1 MSKGGVSGI
10 SGVSESRAAL
20 IIAELIKEKKGKN
33 LIIVAT
39 EPRAKR
45 LADDLYFFTG
55 QNPIVM
61 PSAEQ
66 VFLKFEAKNHDMT
79 MERLNGMKALAGDS
93 DCIVIAPVTAA
104 IKKVLPHNVIK
115 DKKLLLKR
123 GDEHFLTDIKEML
136 VELGYER
143 MSMVESRGEFSIR
156 GGILDIF
163 TPDADNPYRV
173 EFFDTEVDSIRSFDI
188 DTQRSIENLSFVE
201 INPAEQ
207 MVLDKSRFSKAA
219 DRLYKAYTNQAKKLL
234 KKGEQYAETVRS
246 LEQRRD
252 ELCEYIRN
260 QRNVQLLENYL
271 HYFYD
276 RTEYLW
282 DYLDRGNVY
291 VDDPNRIYEL
301 LDAREKEL
309 AQDFEVMLRR
319 GDIVPEDLELLTGKK
334 DFMKCYNHRP
344 IAFLSPFPKTI
355 KGIEEYDSLETVQSS
370 QMMRFSGHME
380 LLESELKSYV
390 NKNYKIY
397 LTASTDERRKNLI
410 EYCDRIGVISFVNFL
425 KGNLSSGFDFPKK
438 KLCYISDNDIFGERI
453 NRRKKRRK
461 MPGGQRIESFS
472 DLAKGDFVVHE
483 SHGVGKFIGI
493 EQLDIQGDKK
503 DYLKI
508 KYAGNDFLYVPVE
521 QFGIVQKY
529 IGSDGILPRLNKL
542 SGAEWKL
549 TKARAKQ
556 AIAEMTDELIKL
568 YAEREIEG
576 GFAFSKDTPWQ
587 KEFEDN
593 FPYVETDDQL
603 RCIEEIKRDMEL
615 PKSMDRLL
623 CGDVGFGKTEVAAR
637 AIFKCIADGK
647 QAAVLVPTTVLAN
660 QHYYNLKDR
669 FEKFPVDIEMLS
681 RFRSDAQQKKIIER
695 LKTGDIDLIIGTHR
709 LLSKDIEYKEL
720 GLLVIDEEHRFGVA
734 HKEALKKIR
743 KSVDVL
749 TLSATPIPRTLN
761 MSLSGIKDMSLI
773 EEPPEERYPIQTYVM
788 EQDDMMI
795 RDVIKRELDRD
806 GQIFII
812 CNRVKGINKLAKKI
826 SDLVPEAR
834 ISVGHGQMNENAL
847 ENVMLDF
854 VNHETDILIATTI
867 VESGIDIPNANTM
880 IVIDAETYGLA
891 QLYQLRGRVGR
902 SNRMAY
908 AYLMYRKDKVLTEVA
923 EKRLR
928 AIREFT
934 EFGSGFKVAMRDL
947 EIRGAG
953 NLLGSQQSGQMMNI
967 GYELYCKLVDEQ
979 IRRIKGEYVPEE
991 SDEISVELPLPANI
1005 PNWYIENESL
1015 KLAIYKKISGV
1026 NSENKEDEMVDEL
1039 LDRFGDVPKET
1050 MNLIRISRVQALCQE
1065 VSVLRIYAQN
1075 NRIFFSFGEKNCLTP
1090 FAIVNINDKF
1100 KGRAFIHGG
1109 KEPYIRIPQV
1119 KGLIL
1124 KDCLELLNIIKE
1136 NMKDAI

>member
-10 SGVSESRAAL
+10 SGVSESRTAH
-20 IIAELIKEKKGKN
+20 IIANLIKEKKGKN
-33 LIIVAT
+33 LIIVST

-55 QNPIVM
+55 QNVLVM
-61 PSAEQ
+61 PSEDQ
-66 VFLKFEAKNHDMT
+66 VFLKFEARNHDMT
-79 MERLNGMKALAGDS
+79 LERLNAMKALAGDK

-104 IKKVLPHNVIK
+104 VKKSLPHDIMK

-123 GDEHFLTDIKEML
+123 GEEHFLMDIKEHL
-136 VELGYER
+136 VQLGYER
-143 MSMVESRGEFSIR
+143 MGMVESRGEFSIR

-163 TPDADNPYRV
+163 TPDAEKPYRI
-173 EFFDTEVDSIRSFDI
+173 EFFDTEVDSIRTFDI
-188 DTQRSIENLSFVE
+188 DTQKSIENLSFAE

-207 MVLDKSRFSKAA
+207 MVLDKTGLKRAA
-219 DRLYKAYTNQAKKLL
+219 EKLYKAYTDQAKKLL
-234 KKGEQYAETVRS
+234 KKGEKYADAVHN
-246 LEQRRD
+246 LEKRRD
-252 ELCEYIRN
+252 ELCEYIKN

-276 RTEYLW
+276 RTEYAW
-282 DYLDRGNVY
+282 DYLDGGNIY
-291 VDDPNRIYEL
+291 VDDPGRIYEL
-301 LDAREKEL
+301 LDSREKEL
-309 AQDFEVMLRR
+309 RQDFEVMLER
-319 GDIVPEDLELLTGKK
+319 GDIIPEDLKLITGRE
-334 DFMKCYNHRP
+334 DFIKCYNHRP
-344 IAFLSPFPKTI
+344 ITFLSPFPKTI
-355 KGIEEYDSLETVQSS
+355 KGIEEYDNLETLQSS
-370 QMMRFSGHME
+370 RMMNFNGHME

-390 NKNYKIY
+390 KRNYKIY

-410 EYCDRIGVISFVNFL
+410 EYCDRIGVLSYVNFL

-453 NRRKKRRK
+453 GRRRRKK
-461 MPGGQRIESFS
+461 MPGGRQIENFS
-472 DLAKGDFVVHE
+472 DLANGDFVVHE
-483 SHGVGKFIGI
+483 SHGVGKFVGI
-493 EQLDIQGDKK
+493 QQLDIQGDKK

-508 KYAGNDFLYVPVE
+508 KYAGNDLLYVPVE

-529 IGSDGILPRLNKL
+529 IGSDGVSPKLNKL
-542 SGAEWKL
+542 SGTEWKL

-568 YAEREIEG
+568 YAEREVEG
-576 GFAFSKDTPWQ
+576 GFAFGKDTSWQ
-587 KEFEDN
+587 REFEDS

-603 RCIEEIKRDMEL
+603 RCVEEIKKDMEL
-615 PKSMDRLL
+615 PRTMDRLL

-669 FEKFPVDIEMLS
+669 FEKFPVNMEMLS
-681 RFRSDAQQKKIIER
+681 RFRSDTQQKKIIDK
-695 LKTGDIDLIIGTHR
+695 LKTGEIDLVIGTHR
-709 LLSKDIEYKEL
+709 LLSKDVEYKDL

-734 HKEALKKIR
+734 HKEALKQMK

-773 EEPPEERYPIQTYVM
+773 QEPPEERYPVQTYVM
-788 EQDDMMI
+788 EQDDVMI
-795 RDVIKRELDRD
+795 RDVVRRELDRD
-806 GQIFII
+806 GQVFII
-812 CNRVKGINKLAKKI
+812 YNRVRGINQLAKKI
-826 SDLVPEAR
+826 SELVPEAR
-834 ISVGHGQMNENAL
+834 VSVGHGQMNESTL
-847 ENVMLDF
+847 ENVMLNF
-854 VNHETDILIATTI
+854 VNHETDVLIATTI
-867 VESGIDIPNANTM
+867 VESGIDIPNANTL
-880 IVIDAETYGLA
+880 IIIDAETYGLA

-902 SNRMAY
+902 SSRMAY
-908 AYLMYRKDKVLTEVA
+908 AYLMYKKDKVLTEVA

-928 AIREFT
+928 TIREFT

-967 GYELYCKLVDEQ
+967 GYELYCKLVEEQ

-1005 PNWYIENESL
+1005 PSWYIENESL
-1015 KLAIYKKISGV
+1015 KLAIYKKISAV
-1026 NSENKEDEMVDEL
+1026 NSESAEDEMIDEL

-1050 MNLIRISRVQALCQE
+1050 LNLISIARIRSLCRE
-1065 VSVLRIYAQN
+1065 ASVLRIYAKQD
-1075 NRIFFSFGEKNCLTP
+1075 RIFFTFGEKNCLTP
-1090 FAIVNINDKF
+1090 YIIVNINDKF

-1109 KEPYIRIPQV
+1109 KEPYIRIPKV

-1124 KDCLELLNIIKE
+1124 KDCLDILTIIKE
-1136 NMKDAI
+1136 NMRNAV

>member
-1 MSKGGVSGI
+1 
-10 SGVSESRAAL
+10 
-20 IIAELIKEKKGKN
+20 
-33 LIIVAT
+33 
-39 EPRAKR
+39 
-45 LADDLYFFTG
+45 
-55 QNPIVM
+55 
-61 PSAEQ
+61 
-66 VFLKFEAKNHDMT
+66 
-79 MERLNGMKALAGDS
+79 
-93 DCIVIAPVTAA
+93 
-104 IKKVLPHNVIK
+104 
-115 DKKLLLKR
+115 
-123 GDEHFLTDIKEML
+123 
-136 VELGYER
+136 
-143 MSMVESRGEFSIR
+143 
-156 GGILDIF
+156 
-163 TPDADNPYRV
+163 
-173 EFFDTEVDSIRSFDI
+173 
-188 DTQRSIENLSFVE
+188 
-201 INPAEQ
+201 
-207 MVLDKSRFSKAA
+207 
-219 DRLYKAYTNQAKKLL
+219 
-234 KKGEQYAETVRS
+234 
-246 LEQRRD
+246 
-252 ELCEYIRN
+252 
-260 QRNVQLLENYL
+260 
-271 HYFYD
+271 
-276 RTEYLW
+276 
-282 DYLDRGNVY
+282 
-291 VDDPNRIYEL
+291 
-301 LDAREKEL
+301 
-309 AQDFEVMLRR
+309 
-319 GDIVPEDLELLTGKK
+319 
-334 DFMKCYNHRP
+334 
-344 IAFLSPFPKTI
+344 
-355 KGIEEYDSLETVQSS
+355 
-370 QMMRFSGHME
+370 
-380 LLESELKSYV
+380 
-390 NKNYKIY
+390 
-397 LTASTDERRKNLI
+397 
-410 EYCDRIGVISFVNFL
+410 
-425 KGNLSSGFDFPKK
+425 
-438 KLCYISDNDIFGERI
+438 
-453 NRRKKRRK
+453 
-461 MPGGQRIESFS
+461 
-472 DLAKGDFVVHE
+472 
-483 SHGVGKFIGI
+483 
-493 EQLDIQGDKK
+493 
-503 DYLKI
+503 
-508 KYAGNDFLYVPVE
+508 
-521 QFGIVQKY
+521 
-529 IGSDGILPRLNKL
+529 
-542 SGAEWKL
+542 
-549 TKARAKQ
+549 
-556 AIAEMTDELIKL
+556 
-568 YAEREIEG
+568 
-576 GFAFSKDTPWQ
+576 
-587 KEFEDN
+587 
-593 FPYVETDDQL
+593 
-603 RCIEEIKRDMEL
+603 
-615 PKSMDRLL
+615 
-623 CGDVGFGKTEVAAR
+623 
-637 AIFKCIADGK
+637 
-647 QAAVLVPTTVLAN
+647 
-660 QHYYNLKDR
+660 
-669 FEKFPVDIEMLS
+669 
-681 RFRSDAQQKKIIER
+681 
-695 LKTGDIDLIIGTHR
+695 
-709 LLSKDIEYKEL
+709 
-720 GLLVIDEEHRFGVA
+720 
-734 HKEALKKIR
+734 
-743 KSVDVL
+743 
-749 TLSATPIPRTLN
+749 
-761 MSLSGIKDMSLI
+761 
-773 EEPPEERYPIQTYVM
+773 
-788 EQDDMMI
+788 MMI